1 MQQAVDDQAAAQAGQ
16 PQGSKKGPRK
26 QKGFTL
32 IELMVVLAIIGIFI
46 KIFMPGLFQSQEDA
60 KVQGVKTQ
68 LLKDFPSSITRL
80 VTMSNTCSN
89 TTITYDK
96 MVERGM
102 PSQTVFGGTW
112 TITTSG
118 GNTATVTY
126 PLDLNDTDL
135 ATDLKDVLTGAPNV
149 KSVSATSSQ
158 IVVAYR
164 CN

>member
-1 MQQAVDDQAAAQAGQ
+1 MQPEVTNQATTV
-16 PQGSKKGPRK
+16 PQDVKVEQKRSRK

-32 IELMVVLAIIGIFI
+32 TELVIVMAVIGILI
-46 KIFMPGLFQSQEDA
+46 YVLMPGLFQSKEDA

-68 LLKDFPSSITRL
+68 LLKDFPAAITKQ
-80 VTMSNTCSN
+80 VTMMGKCNN
-89 TTITYDK
+89 TTITYAK
-96 MVERGM
+96 LVERGM
-102 PSQTVFGGTW
+102 QAETVFGGTW

-126 PLDLNDTDL
+126 PLDLDDTDL
-135 ATDLKDVLTGAPNV
+135 ATDLKTSLTGAPNV
-149 KSVSATSSQ
+149 KSVSSTTSQ